1 MKKAASALVLLA
13 AGLLAGCAFGGGVPS
28 VTTVQ
33 AEPEPPAPH
42 LGDLDKRI
50 NTFNARLER
59 TRPPWRFS
67 DKNTAAEF
75 LGGGFTSIVIDA
87 RGSTSRATAT
97 STNLADDSVRN
108 ERYELELAKAPDGSW
123 RIVSA
128 TRTFRCQPNRG
139 HQDFSAELC
148 L

>member
-1 MKKAASALVLLA
+1 VSKTASALLLSAAVLV
-13 AGLLAGCAFGGGVPS
+13 AGCAFGGGVPS

-33 AEPEPPAPH
+33 AEPEPPAAN

-50 NTFNARLER
+50 RAFNARVE
-59 TRPPWRFS
+59 TTKPPWRFS

-75 LGGGFTSIVIDA
+75 LGGSFASIVVDA
-87 RGSTSRATAT
+87 RGSTSKATAT
-97 STNLADDSVRN
+97 SPNLADDSVRN

-139 HQDFSAELC
+139 HQDFSAALC

>member
-1 MKKAASALVLLA
+1 MNKPASALAALA

-28 VTTVQ
+28 VRTVQ
-33 AEPEPPAPH
+33 AEPEPPAAH
-42 LGDLDKRI
+42 LGDLDRRI
-50 NTFNARLER
+50 QAFNARVEKR
-59 TRPPWRFS
+59 RPSWRFS

-75 LGGGFTSIVIDA
+75 LGRGFTSIVIDA

-97 STNLADDSVRN
+97 SPNLADDSVRN
-108 ERYELELAKAPDGSW
+108 ERYQLELEKRPDGSW

-139 HQDFSAELC
+139 HQDFSAKLC